1 MITFIKNK
9 RYYLL
14 VDPDKC
20 DIEDILIT
28 EDIHGI
34 NENSAVY
41 QITEYRE
48 YIEYLT
54 EYFKRNDNLPFIYI
68 DCDYFTKEELT
79 KFMFYIIRLS
89 IEILLMKEDI
99 EQVEYR
105 GKLYA
110 PIEINYN

>member
-14 VDPDKC
+14 VDPDRC
-20 DIEDILIT
+20 NIEDILIT

-48 YIEYLT
+48 YIDL
-54 EYFKRNDNLPFIYI
+54 
-68 DCDYFTKEELT
+68 
-79 KFMFYIIRLS
+79 IRKY
-89 IEILLMKEDI
+89 ET
-99 EQVEYR
+99 
-105 GKLYA
+105 
-110 PIEINYN
+110 